1 MTAALKKTK
10 IMETIGNTPIVELDK
25 TNKTSSH
32 IYVKL
37 DNLNP
42 SGSIKDVMAFWM
54 IEMAV
59 KRGEL
64 KKGSRIIEVTT
75 GNTGISFAMLSS
87 IHKYKFTAIMPEHM
101 SIERRQI
108 MKAFNAEIILT
119 PKEEDMMGAIRK
131 YEELVAKYPDAWLPK
146 QFENEDN
153 IMAHKSITGKE
164 ILKQIGSNIDYFVAG
179 AGTGG
184 TLIGVAK
191 ALKEVNENVRIVCVE
206 PSESAVLSGKKPQL
220 HEIQGIGEGFVPKI
234 LEDNLELVDEV
245 IQIKSAD
252 AIKMAKKLAK
262 EEGLLAGISSGA
274 NVLASLKIAEKTSQS
289 KTIVTILPDRG
300 ERYLSSGMYK

>member
-206 PSESAVLSGKKPQL
+206 PSESAVLGGKKPGL

>member
-1 MTAALKKTK
+1 VEALKKTK
-10 IMETIGNTPIVELDK
+10 IMETIGNTPIVELEK
-25 TNKTSSH
+25 INNTGSH

-54 IEMAV
+54 IKMAE

-64 KKGSRIIEVTT
+64 NKGSRIIEVTT

-87 IHKYKFTAIMPEHM
+87 IHNYKFTAIMPEHM

-119 PKEEDMMGAIRK
+119 PKEEDMIGAIKK
-131 YEELVAKYPDAWLPK
+131 YEELVVKYPDAWLPK

-153 IMAHKSITGKE
+153 IMAHKNITGKE
-164 ILKQIGSNIDYFVAG
+164 IIKQIGSNIDYFIAG

-191 ALKEVNENVRIVCVE
+191 ALKEVNENVKIICVE
-206 PSESAVLSGKKPQL
+206 PSESAVLSGKEPGL
-220 HEIQGIGEGFVPKI
+220 HEIQGIGEGFIPRI
-234 LEDNLELVDEV
+234 LEDSLELIDEV
-245 IQIKSAD
+245 VRIKSED
-252 AIKMAKKLAK
+252 AIIMAKKLAK

-274 NVLASLKIAEKTSQS
+274 NVLASLKIARKIGKN

-300 ERYLSSGMYK
+300 ERYLSSGLYK

>member
-1 MTAALKKTK
+1 
-10 IMETIGNTPIVELDK
+10 METIGNTPIVELEK
-25 TNKTSSH
+25 INNTGSH

-54 IEMAV
+54 IKMAE

-64 KKGSRIIEVTT
+64 NKGSRIIEVTT

-87 IHKYKFTAIMPEHM
+87 IHNYKFTAIMPEHM

-119 PKEEDMMGAIRK
+119 PKEEDMIGAIKK
-131 YEELVAKYPDAWLPK
+131 YEELVVKYPDAWLPK

-153 IMAHKSITGKE
+153 IMAHKNITGKE
-164 ILKQIGSNIDYFVAG
+164 IIKQIGSNIDYFIAG

-191 ALKEVNENVRIVCVE
+191 ALKEVNENVKIICVE
-206 PSESAVLSGKKPQL
+206 PSESAVLSGKEPGL
-220 HEIQGIGEGFVPKI
+220 HEIQGIGEGFIPRI
-234 LEDNLELVDEV
+234 LEDSLELIDEV
-245 IQIKSAD
+245 VRIKSED
-252 AIKMAKKLAK
+252 AIIMAKKLAK

-274 NVLASLKIAEKTSQS
+274 NVLASLKIARKIGKN

-300 ERYLSSGMYK
+300 ERYLSSGLYK